1 MKMNR
6 RNVLVGLGGL
16 AIGGG
21 ALFGSGAFDQ
31 VEAQRSVE
39 VSAAE
44 DSQALLAFTNLDE
57 DYVTENADGAIEIDI
72 SDVNVDGTLTIDE
85 AFSIENNHS
94 EEVTL
99 NDPWSVDE
107 NNITVTLTAANSTL
121 DADTGT
127 TTVDIEVDTTDATSS
142 ATLDDDIT
150 ISAET

>member
-31 VEAQRSVE
+31 VEADRSVS
-39 VSAAE
+39 VTTAADSAA
-44 DSQALLAFTNLDE
+44 LIAFTNLDS

-72 SDVNVDGTLTIDE
+72 SDVNVDGTLTIND
-85 AFSIENNHS
+85 AFTIENNHT
-94 EEVTL
+94 EQVTL

-107 NNITVTLTAANSTL
+107 NNITVTLTAADGTL
-121 DADTGT
+121 DASTGT

-142 ATLDDDIT
+142 ATLDADIT
-150 ISAET
+150 ISAST